1 MDKEVVTTLL
11 GTVTGL
17 VIAVVSSLLIPMFM
31 KRQEKIE
38 QKRDIY
44 EKYAQPLGADAANL
58 LWRLNEILFDQ
69 RAHYLREDAPSTP
82 FNEYKVISTCYRI
95 AVLLGWIRAIRL
107 EQSYLLFGDSATFDN
122 IRDAVSRLEIA
133 LADSPPVEIEA
144 MKSLARIWNIDVPND
159 PESAKRIAAQVN
171 AELQHFLSKFDLT
184 RYQQFAELGESQ
196 GREVA
201 RRAADVMACE
211 VGVQALADARVQ
223 ETWQEALRCISVK
236 QAWIYR
242 EWQQAIGNLM
252 IRKIGGAIRRFD
264 IIGYA
269 EFEAMVRDPKMDKNE
284 PLTRLRHMIVGIDVN
299 QPVSTDYR
307 VTQLRLVANAVASL
321 VCAIETMELER
332 RIVDKTTC
340 EMARKFLRE
349 IPERAPAT

>member
-1 MDKEVVTTLL
+1 MDKDVVTTLV
-11 GTVTGL
+11 GAVTGL
-17 VIAVVSSLLIPMFM
+17 VIAVVSSLLIPMFI

-38 QKRDIY
+38 EKRDIY

-69 RAHYLREDAPSTP
+69 RAHYLRENAPPTP

-122 IRDAVSRLEIA
+122 IRDAVCRLEIA
-133 LADSPPVEIEA
+133 LADSPPVEIETTRR
-144 MKSLARIWNIDVPND
+144 LARIWSIDLPND
-159 PESAKRIAAQVN
+159 PEHVRRIAAQVN
-171 AELQHFLSKFDLT
+171 AELQHFLSEFALT
-184 RYQQFAELGESQ
+184 RYEQFANLEESK
-196 GREVA
+196 GKEVA
-201 RRAADVMACE
+201 RRAADVI
-211 VGVQALADARVQ
+211 GVPTLADARLQ
-223 ETWQEALRCISVK
+223 ETWREATRCISVK

-252 IRKIGGAIRRFD
+252 IREIGGAIRRFD
-264 IIGYA
+264 IIGYG
-269 EFEAMVRDPKMDKNE
+269 EFEAMFRDPKTDKNE
-284 PLTRLRHMIVGIDVN
+284 PLTVLRHMIVGIDVN

-307 VTQLRLVANAVASL
+307 VTQLRLVANAVARL
-321 VCAIETMELER
+321 VCAIETMELQR
-332 RIVDKTTC
+332 RIVDRTTC

-349 IPERAPAT
+349 IPESAPAT

>member
-1 MDKEVVTTLL
+1 MDKEVVSTLL

-17 VIAVVSSLLIPMFM
+17 VIAVVSSLLIPMFI

-44 EKYAQPLGADAANL
+44 EKYAQPLGTDAANL
-58 LWRLNEILFDQ
+58 LWRLNEIFFDQ
-69 RAHYLREDAPSTP
+69 RAHYLRENAPPTP

-122 IRDAVSRLEIA
+122 IRDAVSRMEIA
-133 LADSPPVEIEA
+133 LADSPPVEIET
-144 MKSLARIWNIDVPND
+144 MKSLARIWNIDLPND
-159 PESAKRIAAQVN
+159 HERARRTAAQVS
-171 AELQHFLSKFDLT
+171 AELQHFLSEFSLT
-184 RYQQFAELGESQ
+184 RHEQFADLKESK
-196 GREVA
+196 GKEVA
-201 RRAADVMACE
+201 RRVADVMARE
-211 VGVQALADARVQ
+211 LGVQPLGEARLQ
-223 ETWQEALRCISVK
+223 ETWQEALRCIGVK

-242 EWQQAIGNLM
+242 EWQQTIGNLM
-252 IRKIGGAIRRFD
+252 IREIGGAARRFD
-264 IIGYA
+264 IIGYG
-269 EFEAMVRDPKMDKNE
+269 EFEAMVRDPKMEKNE

-307 VTQLRLVANAVASL
+307 VTQLRLLANAVASL
-321 VCAIETMELER
+321 VCAIETMDLQR
-332 RIVDKTTC
+332 KIVDKTTC